1 MLFYIIGSIY
11 WIIGSIFAGIRINK
25 DLNIIID
32 PDDDILDFKRKR
44 DVVVFIILIG
54 IDLSI
59 KFMLISFL
67 WPILLLIRK
76 RGTLSFIAYLL
87 W

>member
-25 DLNIIID
+25 DLDIIID

-44 DVVVFIILIG
+44 DVVAFTILIG

-76 RGTLSFIAYLL
+76 KEH
-87 W
+87 

>member
-1 MLFYIIGSIY
+1 MLMLFYIIGSIY
-11 WIIGSIFAGIRINK
+11 WIIGSIFAGIIINK
-25 DLNIIID
+25 YLDIIID

-44 DVVVFIILIG
+44 DAVAFIILIG

-67 WPILLLIRK
+67 WPILLLIKK
-76 RGTLSFIAYLL
+76 REH
-87 W
+87 